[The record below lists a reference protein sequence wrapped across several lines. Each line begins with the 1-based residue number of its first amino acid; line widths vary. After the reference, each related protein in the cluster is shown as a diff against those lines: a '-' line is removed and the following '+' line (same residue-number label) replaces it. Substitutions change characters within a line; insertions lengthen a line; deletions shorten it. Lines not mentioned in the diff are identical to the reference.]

1 VRRAPAWHHRRVS
14 SAADPERRDGA
25 EVLERSRFE
34 LEFDE
39 DFPAPA
45 LDRRR
50 WVAHYLPQWTTPARS
65 EARCELRPGLLRL
78 RIDANQLAWRPEDG
92 SKRRPD
98 RAATDASHWGVGR
111 TARRR
116 PARPRGGGPKG
127 QSAGVASPSHP
138 ALETPSLRI
147 SRRRALVLVAAGGA
161 LVASLVF
168 VVPTFADLPHTW
180 ERLTHGDARW
190 LVFAVGL
197 EAVSFLGHIILFRA
211 VGDDGRGRVG
221 LRASAEITLAGH
233 AATRVFASG
242 GAGGVALTA
251 WALRRSGMDRVDVAA
266 RMTTFLVLLYA
277 VYMAA
282 LVVGGVALFAGVVPG
297 SAPLALTLVPAAFAA
312 VVIAIALTLP
322 RLSDVLARAQQRGR
336 NIGRIAPGARAIGGG
351 VREAVLIV
359 RRGDAGLL
367 GALLWWAGDVAV
379 LWACFKAFGESPA
392 PAVVVMAYFI
402 GMLANTLPLPG
413 GIGGV
418 DGGMVAALVAFG
430 TDPALAVVAVLAYRG
445 FACWLPIIPG
455 AAAWVT
461 LRRTVAGWQGAPAA
475 VVHQPPPRRPLPAGA
490 DAVPL
495 AV

>member
-1 VRRAPAWHHRRVS
+1 VALPA
-14 SAADPERRDGA
+14 
-25 EVLERSRFE
+25 
-34 LEFDE
+34 
-39 DFPAPA
+39 
-45 LDRRR
+45 
-50 WVAHYLPQWTTPARS
+50 
-65 EARCELRPGLLRL
+65 
-78 RIDANQLAWRPEDG
+78 
-92 SKRRPD
+92 
-98 RAATDASHWGVGR
+98 
-111 TARRR
+111 
-116 PARPRGGGPKG
+116 
-127 QSAGVASPSHP
+127 HP
-138 ALETPSLRI
+138 ALETPSLRV
-147 SRRRALVLVAAGGA
+147 SRRRVLVLVAAGGA

-168 VVPTFADLPHTW
+168 VVPTFADLPGTW

-190 LVFAVGL
+190 LMFALAL

-233 AATRVFASG
+233 AATRLFASG

-251 WALRRSGMDRVDVAA
+251 WALRRSGMERVDVAA
-266 RMTTFLVLLYA
+266 RMTTFLVLLYG

-282 LVVGGVALFAGVVPG
+282 LVLGGVALFAGMMPG
-297 SAPLALTLVPAAFAA
+297 SAPLALTLVPAAFGAA
-312 VVIAIALTLP
+312 VIATALALP
-322 RLSDVLARAQQRGR
+322 RLSDVLERAQQRGR
-336 NIGRIAPGARAIGGG
+336 SIGRIAPAARGVGAG
-351 VREAVLIV
+351 VRDARLIL
-359 RRGDAGLL
+359 RRLDAGLV

-379 LWACFKAFGESPA
+379 LWACFEAFGESPA
-392 PAVVVMAYFI
+392 LAVVVMAYFI

-461 LRRTVAGWQGAPAA
+461 LRRTVAGWQPVPAPLG
-475 VVHQPPPRRPLPAGA
+475 HPLPPRRTLPAGT

-495 AV
+495 TV